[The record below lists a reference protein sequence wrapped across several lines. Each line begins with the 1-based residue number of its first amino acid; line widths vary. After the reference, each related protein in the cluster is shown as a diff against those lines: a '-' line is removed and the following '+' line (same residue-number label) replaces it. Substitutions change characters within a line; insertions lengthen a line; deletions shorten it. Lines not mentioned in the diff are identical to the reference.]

1 MQLHKPTLANRL
13 GKAAAKPLSRFV
25 CSSLL
30 YKPARLAEAYLN
42 FLIGKGSGTGWNL
55 EGEVTAAA
63 RRVQRPNPVL
73 FDVGANVGSWTEGML
88 QRLPDAR
95 VFMFDPSPGCQAV
108 IREKNFPRSTLIP
121 CALGEQAGQASFCFS
136 SATDGSASLYVRRD
150 TPFLELK
157 YQSVPVAVRTL
168 DEVIDSLMLDFVDFM
183 KMDIEGHEL
192 FALRGAKRALAAGKI
207 GALSFEFGCG
217 NINSRTF
224 FRDFWELVTG
234 AGFTLWRITPC
245 GKELEVA
252 EYYEDQEYFRGATN
266 YIAVS
271 KKTVRPQLHLAGTS

>member
-1 MQLHKPTLANRL
+1 MQLYKSALANRL
-13 GKAAAKPLSRFV
+13 GKAAAKPLSRLV

-55 EGEVTAAA
+55 ECEVIAAA

-73 FDVGANVGSWTEGML
+73 FDVGANVGRWTEGML
-88 QRLPDAR
+88 QRLPGAR

-108 IREKNFPRSTLIP
+108 IRDKKLPGCTLIP
-121 CALGEQAGQASFCFS
+121 CALGEQAGQASYYFS
-136 SATDGSASLYVRRD
+136 SATDGSASLHVRRD
-150 TPFLELK
+150 TPFQELK
-157 YQSVPVAVRTL
+157 YQSVTVEVRTL
-168 DEVIDSLMLDFVDFM
+168 DEVIDSLKIDLVDFM

-192 FALRGAKRALAAGKI
+192 YALRGAKRALAAGKI

-224 FRDFWELVTG
+224 FWDFWELLTG
-234 AGFTLWRITPC
+234 AGFTLWRITPS
-245 GKELEVA
+245 GKEIEVG

-266 YIAVS
+266 YITVS
-271 KKTVRPQLHLAGTS
+271 KKAV